1 MSASIELKK
10 QQVEQIV
17 EKIKASKSVVLVD
30 YSGLTVKEDT
40 ELRSNFR
47 KNGVEYR
54 VLKNTL
60 LKRAFN
66 ELGYTEF
73 DNSLNG
79 ATAVAFGLDDAVAG
93 AKTISEAIKKYNKIA
108 IKCGLLDGAYL
119 DENGVKVLATIPSKE
134 VLVARLLGVLTAPI
148 RNLAVV
154 ANMIAEKQNA

>member
-79 ATAVAFGLDDAVAG
+79 ATAVAFGLEDAVAG
-93 AKTISEAIKKYNKIA
+93 AKTISE
-108 IKCGLLDGAYL
+108 GTGGAPQAQRHL
-119 DENGVKVLATIPSKE
+119 HPHRDRGGGTQRFCAGTARPS
-134 VLVARLLGVLTAPI
+134 A
-148 RNLAVV
+148 
-154 ANMIAEKQNA
+154 